1 MIRGLLRAVWYL
13 LAYQLI
19 GWVLASVV
27 LTVAIGAA
35 AACITLAGIP
45 LLIVAAAVIRG
56 CANVERDRVRL
67 VLGERVE
74 GGYRATAETGL
85 LARARRCW
93 TDPATWRDVAY
104 LAGMFLPLVILGGL
118 VLTLWGTFLAGV
130 TLPLWYWAIPHGA
143 QILYIPTVVS
153 WHVRTLPEALLA
165 AACCAIA
172 LLGCSWLVVRTARM
186 HASVARALLRAPQDP
201 LAPARDLLLR
211 PGPLPAL
218 QISER
223 LFVSGSRE

>member
-1 MIRGLLRAVWYL
+1 MIRGLLRAAWYL
-13 LAYQLI
+13 LGYQLI

-27 LTVAIGAA
+27 LTVAVGAA
-35 AACITLAGIP
+35 AMCITLAGIP
-45 LLIVAAAVIRG
+45 LLIVAAAMIRG
-56 CANVERDRVRL
+56 CANVERARVRL

-74 GGYRATAETGL
+74 GGYRTVAEDGL

-93 TDPATWRDVAY
+93 TDPATWRDIAY

-118 VLTLWGTFLAGV
+118 VLILWGTCLAGI

-143 QILYIPTVVS
+143 QILYIPTVVN
-153 WHVRTLPEALLA
+153 WHVRTLPQALLA

-172 LLGCSWLVVRTARM
+172 FLGCSWLVVRTARM
-186 HASVARALLRAPQDP
+186 HATVARALLRAPQDP
-201 LAPARDLLLR
+201 LAPARDVLQR
-211 PGPLPAL
+211 PGPLAAL

-223 LFVSGSRE
+223 LFVPGSLK